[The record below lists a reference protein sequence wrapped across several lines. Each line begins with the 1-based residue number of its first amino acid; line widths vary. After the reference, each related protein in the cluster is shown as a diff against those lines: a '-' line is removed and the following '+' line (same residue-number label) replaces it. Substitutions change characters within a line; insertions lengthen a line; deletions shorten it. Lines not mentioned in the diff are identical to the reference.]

1 MNCDDGDGCTED
13 TCDVGAGCVHTP
25 IGCGDLAIVS
35 PNGGGSLPTG
45 ETVTI
50 RWTAPAAAAKFDL
63 QYTIDNGSTWK
74 SIVKGVTGR
83 SYEWTV
89 PYLTANKAKSKVK
102 LIARNAAGAKT
113 GTDVSDAPFAITV
126 IVLKGPNGGE
136 SYGSGEHASI
146 AWITNG
152 TARTVASVKLLY
164 TLDGGSTWKTIATLS
179 SNPGAYDWTVPTVTK
194 TKSNCKVRVM
204 LKDSSGNSLG
214 KDDSNATFTLHP

>member
-1 MNCDDGDGCTED
+1 M
-13 TCDVGAGCVHTP
+13 
-25 IGCGDLAIVS
+25 
-35 PNGGGSLPTG
+35 
-45 ETVTI
+45 TI
-50 RWTAPAAAAKFDL
+50 RWTAPAAAATFDL

-152 TARTVASVKLLY
+152 TARTGRQREAPLHARRWIDLEDDRNPLLEPGRVR
-164 TLDGGSTWKTIATLS
+164 LDGPDGDEDEVELQG
-179 SNPGAYDWTVPTVTK
+179 PRP
-194 TKSNCKVRVM
+194 C
-204 LKDSSGNSLG
+204 
-214 KDDSNATFTLHP
+214 